1 MFKMRT
7 HPITKRLRQMIH
19 KRLLQIVISLFL
31 TPLCGSAQE
40 ILVPL
45 IGNPVLHSL
54 NSGKSQDSREMTKA
68 SNVTGAVTIPFYDD
82 FAYSSVIPDQS
93 LWSDW
98 HVFVNSDFAFRSFN
112 RGVAT
117 FDALDSAGNI
127 YSNATFAPFEADKLT
142 SRAIRL
148 DSIFTP
154 QKRAI
159 VCSDSVYLSFYY
171 QPQGLGNS
179 PQPADSLLLQFLA
192 TDPVP
197 YWVTVWGSEGMKL
210 DTFYAKYGTYS
221 RRVNIPITDS
231 ASYFR
236 SDFQF
241 RFVAFASLSGDML
254 PSWQSSMDHWN
265 VDAVKVDLNG
275 HYNDSTQK
283 WIGFAEKAPSM
294 LKNFYSVPYTQY
306 SEEPTAFIADT
317 LSMFITNRYSDY
329 LPARYEYQVLK
340 DDGSVIS
347 SYNGGNNSI
356 PPFLTDG
363 YFDFQPWAKPPVRS
377 ILPIDPFGVQD
388 SAVFYIRYGLQ
399 GDELTPNSVGL
410 GDTMIYEQ
418 KMTNYFAYDDGVPE
432 LGYGLTPAG
441 SQLAVRFTL
450 TTADTLR
457 AVRLYFNKVVAN
469 ANQHYYY
476 LTIWDDNNGTPGRIL
491 NADTMLRPS
500 YADSMYRY
508 TQVTLR
514 NSVPVRNA
522 FYVGWV
528 QTTDDNLNIGFDRS
542 RDNQNNNFYN
552 TDGTWQRSQFPG
564 AIMIR
569 PVLGKRLLPESEHP
583 AVIKSGM
590 ELWPS
595 IWNRSGDV
603 NVLINGLT
611 PRAINVE
618 IFDLSGRRVMSQQVD
633 GSFRPDGCKKGV
645 YIIKVSLPDT
655 GESYAQKLI
664 ILQ

>member
-1 MFKMRT
+1 
-7 HPITKRLRQMIH
+7 MIQ
-19 KRLLQIVISLFL
+19 KRLLQNILITMLLLPLF
-31 TPLCGSAQE
+31 SHAQE
-40 ILVPL
+40 VLVPL
-45 IGNPVLHSL
+45 TGNPVLQNLLISPTGRF
-54 NSGKSQDSREMTKA
+54 SEKTKA
-68 SNVTGAVTIPFYDD
+68 SNGANAVTLPFYDD
-82 FAYSSVIPDQS
+82 FTYSSVVPDRS

-98 HVFVNSDFAFRSFN
+98 HVFVNSDFAYHSFN

-142 SRAIRL
+142 SRFIRL

-159 VCSDSVYLSFYY
+159 VLSDSVYLSFYY

-197 YWVTVWGSEGMKL
+197 YWVTIWSEEGMKL
-210 DTFYAKYGTYS
+210 DTFYTKYGTYS

-231 ASYFR
+231 TTYFR

-241 RFVAFASLSGDML
+241 RFIAYASLSGDML

-265 VDAVKVDLNG
+265 VDAVKLDLNG
-275 HYNDSTQK
+275 RSTDSTQK

-306 SEEPTAFIADT
+306 SAEPTAFMTDT
-317 LSMFITNRYSDY
+317 LSMYVTNRYSEN
-329 LPARYEYQVLK
+329 LPARYEYQVLRA
-340 DDGSVIS
+340 DGSLVS
-347 SYNGGNNSI
+347 SYNGGNNTI
-356 PPFLTDG
+356 PPFLSNG

-388 SAVFYIRYGLQ
+388 SAIFHIRHALR
-399 GDELTPNSVGL
+399 GDESAPNSVGL
-410 GDTMIYEQ
+410 GDTIVYEQ
-418 KMTNYFAYDDGVPE
+418 KMTDFYAYDDGVPE
-432 LGYGLTPAG
+432 LGYGLTPSGA
-441 SQLAVRFTL
+441 QLAVRFAL

-457 AVRLYFNKVVAN
+457 AVRLYFNNVVAN
-469 ANQHYYY
+469 ANQQYYY
-476 LTIWDDNNGTPGRIL
+476 LTVWDDNNGTPGRIL
-491 NADTMLRPS
+491 NSETLLRPTF
-500 YADSMYRY
+500 ADSMFRY
-508 TQVTLR
+508 TQVTLET
-514 NSVPVRNA
+514 SVPVRNA

-569 PVLGKRLLPESEHP
+569 PVIGKRLLPEVDNP
-583 AVIKSGM
+583 AFNKSGM

-595 IWNRSGDV
+595 VWNQSGDV
-603 NVLINGLT
+603 NVVINGMV
-611 PRAINVE
+611 PNAINVE
-618 IFDLSGRRVMSQQVD
+618 MYDLSGRLVLSRQTE
-633 GSFRPDGCKKGV
+633 GRFRPDGCREGIYV
-645 YIIKVSLPDT
+645 VKVWLTDT
-655 GESYAQKLI
+655 GKSYTQKLI
-664 ILQ
+664 IIQ

>member
-1 MFKMRT
+1 
-7 HPITKRLRQMIH
+7 MIQ
-19 KRLLQIVISLFL
+19 KRLLQNIFIMLLL
-31 TPLCGSAQE
+31 TPLFSHAQE
-40 ILVPL
+40 VLVPL
-45 IGNPVLHSL
+45 TGNPVLQNILVSPA
-54 NSGKSQDSREMTKA
+54 GKLSEKTKA
-68 SNVTGAVTIPFYDD
+68 SNGANAVTLPFYDD
-82 FAYSSVIPDQS
+82 FTYSSVVPDQS

-98 HVFVNSDFAFRSFN
+98 HVFVNSDFAYHSFN

-127 YSNATFAPFEADKLT
+127 YSNATFAPFEADRLT
-142 SRAIRL
+142 SRGIRL

-159 VCSDSVYLSFYY
+159 VLADSVYLSFYY

-179 PQPADSLLLQFLA
+179 PQPADSLLLQFLT

-197 YWVTVWGSEGMKL
+197 YWVTIWSEEGMKL
-210 DTFYAKYGTYS
+210 DTFYTKYGTYS

-241 RFVAFASLSGDML
+241 RFVAYASLSGDML

-265 VDAVKVDLNG
+265 VDAVKLDLNG
-275 HYNDSTQK
+275 RSNDSTQK

-294 LKNFYSVPYTQY
+294 LKSFYSVPYTQY
-306 SEEPTAFIADT
+306 SAEPTAFMADT
-317 LSMFITNRYSDY
+317 LSMYITNRYSEN

-340 DDGSVIS
+340 ADGSVVS
-347 SYNGGNNSI
+347 SYNGGNNTI
-356 PPFLTDG
+356 PPFLSNG

-377 ILPIDPFGVQD
+377 IIPIDPFGVQD
-388 SAVFYIRYGLQ
+388 SAIFYIRHALR
-399 GDELTPNSVGL
+399 GDESLPNSVGL
-410 GDTMIYEQ
+410 GDTIVYEQ
-418 KMTNYFAYDDGVPE
+418 KMTDFYAYDDGVPE

-441 SQLAVRFTL
+441 AQLAVRFAL
-450 TTADTLR
+450 TKADTLR

-469 ANQHYYY
+469 ANQQYYY
-476 LTIWDDNNGTPGRIL
+476 LTVWDDNNGTPGRIL
-491 NADTMLRPS
+491 NADTILRPTF
-500 YADSMYRY
+500 ADSMFRY
-508 TQVTLR
+508 TQVTLK

-569 PVLGKRLLPESEHP
+569 PVIGKRLLPEADNP
-583 AVIKSGM
+583 TLNKSGM

-595 IWNRSGDV
+595 VWNQSGDV
-603 NVLINGLT
+603 NVVINGVV
-611 PRAINVE
+611 PQAINVE
-618 IFDLSGRRVMSQQVD
+618 MYDLSGRLVLSQQTE
-633 GSFRPDGCKKGV
+633 SRFRPDGCREGAYV
-645 YIIKVSLPDT
+645 VKVRLTDT
-655 GESYAQKLI
+655 GKSYTHKLI
-664 ILQ
+664 IIQ